1 MNFQSKEYQCSE
13 LDLFRNYPGE
23 IMLSSIKFHF
33 LKLLD
38 NMTRFRYTHVH
49 YEPDIYYASSSRSS

>member
-1 MNFQSKEYQCSE
+1 MAQ
-13 LDLFRNYPGE
+13 
-23 IMLSSIKFHF
+23 SIKFGF

-49 YEPDIYYASSSRSS
+49 YDPDIYYASSSRSS

>member
-1 MNFQSKEYQCSE
+1 MV
-13 LDLFRNYPGE
+13 LR
-23 IMLSSIKFHF
+23 IKFRF

-49 YEPDIYYASSSRSS
+49 YDPDIYYASSSRSS